1 MVKKT
6 AIKLGKT
13 LQQLLRQRGITVEKI
28 VVFGSYARDKEKK
41 DSDIDVIIVSPDF
54 RNKDIFEKVE
64 LTSGIHRALVKKT
77 NKPVDIMYYSDIE
90 WSESYSLV
98 INAAKREGEVIYG

>member
-13 LQQLLRQRGITVEKI
+13 LQQLLRQRGIIVKKI
-28 VVFGSYARDKEKK
+28 IVFGSYARGKERK
-41 DSDIDVIIVSPDF
+41 DSDIDIIIVSPDF
-54 RNKDIFEKVE
+54 RNKNIFEKVE
-64 LTSGIHRALVKKT
+64 LTSGIHRELVKKT

-90 WSESYSLV
+90 WGKSYSLV
-98 INAAKREGEVIYG
+98 INAAKREGVVIYG